1 MRWRRVNSGEIPLI
15 TKEKTI
21 ARGMLTEDASPDHVV
36 YTLVFTDG
44 TELRSKHT
52 ATPDGILNQYELG
65 EP

>member
-1 MRWRRVNSGEIPLI
+1 MRWRQIDSGEIPAL
-15 TKEKTI
+15 TRDKTI
-21 ARGMLTEDASPDHVV
+21 ARGAITEDASPERVV

-52 ATPDGILNQYELG
+52 ATPDGIMNQYEID